1 MAEKPEIR
9 VKKAKKDIK
18 EILEGTPLDIVNEYE
33 DYVLETG
40 LWELVEL
47 REEGPAKGSRR
58 IGSANILYANSTI
71 LEYFNLHDQGLT
83 TEDKSEVSL
92 QIFKSIIELLEQER
106 FIRQVPET
114 IRETF
119 TVIEGKNERRN
130 SG

>member
-1 MAEKPEIR
+1 MTKKPEIR
-9 VKKAKKDIK
+9 VNKVKKDIK

-33 DYVLETG
+33 DYILETDF
-40 LWELVEL
+40 WELVEL
-47 REEGPAKGSRR
+47 RKEGAAKGSRK
-58 IGSANILYANSTI
+58 IGSANMLYANSTI
-71 LEYFNLHDQGLT
+71 LEYFNLHGQGLA

-106 FIRQVPET
+106 FIRQIPEA

-130 SG
+130 SV